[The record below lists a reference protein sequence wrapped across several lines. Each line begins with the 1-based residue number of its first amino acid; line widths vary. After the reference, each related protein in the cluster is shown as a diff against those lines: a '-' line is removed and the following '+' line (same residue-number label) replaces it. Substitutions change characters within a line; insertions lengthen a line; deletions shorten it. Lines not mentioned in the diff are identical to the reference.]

1 MSIDAARMQ
10 EVFKH
15 LKIKKNWEEVE
26 ELYNNWSDQYKH
38 DRYQN
43 MSYIEL
49 QQVSNIFCF
58 KTNVIYKQRNQFV
71 DFLAKNKE
79 FYNDNL
85 EIVIQRL
92 IKKRDE
98 LAVRYGYACRYINWY
113 PDFGGMLYDP
123 RIMRNREYEWRSN
136 NNIPYSQYVSN
147 ESVVEIPLNSP
158 EQSDSEN
165 QSNQSVFG

>member
-15 LKIKKNWEEVE
+15 LKIKKSWEEVAE
-26 ELYNNWSDQYKH
+26 VYQRWDDQYKH
-38 DRYQN
+38 SRYQD
-43 MSYIEL
+43 MSFIEA
-49 QQVSNIFCF
+49 QQLSNVFFF
-58 KTNVIYKQRNQFV
+58 KSNNLYKQRNQFV
-71 DFLAKNKE
+71 DFLSKNKE

-123 RIMRNREYEWRSN
+123 KIMRNREYEWRSN

-165 QSNQSVFG
+165 QSNHPVFG

>member
-10 EVFKH
+10 EVFKY

-43 MSYIEL
+43 LSTDEA
-49 QQVSNIFCF
+49 QQVSRVFEF
-58 KTNVIYKQRNQFV
+58 KTNIIYKQRNQFI
-71 DFLAKNKE
+71 DFLSKNKE

-85 EIVIQRL
+85 AIVIERIRNKL
-92 IKKRDE
+92 GE
-98 LAVRYGYACRYINWY
+98 LSMHYHYALPYINWY
-113 PDFGGMLYDP
+113 PEYGGQMQDP
-123 RIMRNREYEWRSN
+123 KIMRNREYQWRVN
-136 NNIPYSQYVSN
+136 NRIPYSQYVSN
-147 ESVVEIPLNSP
+147 DSVVEIPLNSP

-165 QSNQSVFG
+165 QSNHPVFG